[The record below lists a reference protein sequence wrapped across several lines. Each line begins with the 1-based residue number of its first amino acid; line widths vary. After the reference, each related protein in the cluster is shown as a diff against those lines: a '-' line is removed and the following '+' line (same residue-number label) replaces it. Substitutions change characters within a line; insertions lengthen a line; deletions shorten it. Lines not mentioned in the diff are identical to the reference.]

1 MKNRYSTI
9 RTKAGEARTA
19 SNVERIPKH
28 LKSVSKQLPKEA
40 NFSQGLSD
48 TNSREVDEES
58 QDDDDEG
65 DEEDDEDEEEEE
77 EDDDNEYQESNDN
90 ESLKMNWQN
99 ELPNSRIAA
108 QDQCPSASAANQS
121 PSLYLP
127 GQIETQTHFNA
138 SPMDIESWK
147 DRISH
152 EPTAYPG
159 AFPIN
164 IAQNSYCNSSSYM
177 PDLSSIRTGLV
188 TSPASLHQYNYP
200 EKINVSRA
208 TIPENPTGN
217 VLLDIPSSN
226 NGYTTLKEPPISI
239 DGWREPS
246 SAPDFTSLQDQSVQQ
261 RQSSIQSQSLGDQRI
276 GHEGIPPVRSGF
288 SELAPSSLQT
298 VLPAEA
304 PGVGE
309 TLKRVSIDALCT
321 PDQIS
326 NIMGNIIS
334 CAKSVTVKVDP

>member
-9 RTKAGEARTA
+9 RTKAGEARTV
-19 SNVERIPKH
+19 SNVERNPKR

-40 NFSQGLSD
+40 NCSQAFSD

-65 DEEDDEDEEEEE
+65 DEEDDEDEEEE
-77 EDDDNEYQESNDN
+77 DDDNEYQESNDN

-99 ELPNSRIAA
+99 EFPDSRIAA
-108 QDQCPSASAANQS
+108 QDQRPSASAANQS

-127 GQIETQTHFNA
+127 GQIETQMHFNA
-138 SPMDIESWK
+138 SPVDIENWK

-164 IAQNSYCNSSSYM
+164 IAQNSYSNSNSYM

-188 TSPASLHQYNYP
+188 TSPASLHQYHYP
-200 EKINVSRA
+200 EKINVSQA

-226 NGYTTLKEPPISI
+226 NGYTTLKEPTIPI
-239 DGWREPS
+239 DDWREPL
-246 SAPDFTSLQDQSVQQ
+246 SAPGFTSLQDQAAQQ
-261 RQSSIQSQSLGDQRI
+261 RQSSIQSQSLGDQRT
-276 GHEGIPPVRSGF
+276 GHEGIPPVRFGF
-288 SELAPSSLQT
+288 SELTPSSLQT
-298 VLPAEA
+298 VFPAEA

-334 CAKSVTVKVDP
+334 CAKSVTVKVGH